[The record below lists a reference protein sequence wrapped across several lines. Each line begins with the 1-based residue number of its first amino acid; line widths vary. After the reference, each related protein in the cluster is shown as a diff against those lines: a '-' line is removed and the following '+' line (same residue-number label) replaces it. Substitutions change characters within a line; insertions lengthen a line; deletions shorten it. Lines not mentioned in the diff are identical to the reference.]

1 MMQEISHEIYDFIGI
16 IEELIIEPRKGNQE
30 LGKSLTDTS
39 LLKRFNTLK
48 NTPSMKLVCTPL

>member
-1 MMQEISHEIYDFIGI
+1 MMQKISHEIYDFSGI

-30 LGKSLTDTS
+30 LGKSPSDTS

-48 NTPSMKLVCTPL
+48 STPSMKLVCTLL